1 MDDFH
6 NNKELITFRH
16 WKQKLNYRVT
26 KFAKSL
32 TTTSNSWK
40 KHIYVKRQQHAC
52 YTKLKEELGENEVL
66 LNVDYSE
73 NYSNI
78 QQGEIQSAY
87 FGHDSF
93 SIFTDKDDDLINENI
108 TIISEA
114 SDHSH
119 IAAFTCINKVFG
131 FVLEKHN
138 LPPEVTLHIWIDGCA
153 GQFRSQYVFA
163 LVSEID
169 S

>member
-1 MDDFH
+1 M
-6 NNKELITFRH
+6 
-16 WKQKLNYRVT
+16 
-26 KFAKSL
+26 
-32 TTTSNSWK
+32 
-40 KHIYVKRQQHAC
+40 
-52 YTKLKEELGENEVL
+52 
-66 LNVDYSE
+66 NVDYSE

-87 FGHDSF
+87 FGHDFF
-93 SIFTDKDDDLINENI
+93 SIFTDKDGDLINENI
-108 TIISEA
+108 TIISEV
-114 SDHSH
+114 SDHSR
-119 IAAFTCINKVFG
+119 IAAFTCINKVFD

-138 LPPEVTLHIWIDGCA
+138 LPPEIDGCA